1 MSANRLGIVSALF
14 LCACSNTPHTPAPI
28 VDKTSVNTTPTSSP
42 TISKAPTPIAAT
54 NTADTYT
61 VKAGEGLY
69 RIALD
74 HGLAYKDLASWN
86 GITDVNSL
94 KVGQVLRLSP
104 VGAEQNSGVE
114 IRPLVDSTSSS
125 GGGVALKKES
135 ATPNVAITQKYPK
148 AVKESFT
155 QQTASAIASQ
165 AEGEKVA
172 VKQQSASASSAALST
187 KPIQQ
192 AAPASKVENT
202 DKTGSAEVSASTSGN
217 TTATNWGAPTAGK
230 VITPFTIERKGIDIA
245 GQMGQ
250 SIVASGS
257 GKVVYAG
264 AGLRGYGK
272 MIIIQHADGFLSAY
286 AHNSKLIAKENDVV
300 KKGEKIAEMGNT
312 DSDQVKLHFELR
324 KFGKP
329 VDPSNY
335 IKLN

>member
-1 MSANRLGIVSALF
+1 MSVSRLSIVSALF
-14 LCACSNTPHTPAPI
+14 LCACSSNPRTPAPI
-28 VDKTSVNTTPTSSP
+28 VDKAQSSTVPATAPTSN
-42 TISKAPTPIAAT
+42 TIAT
-54 NTADTYT
+54 LKETSNLNADTYT

-74 HGLAYKDLASWN
+74 HGLAYKDLAAWN
-86 GITDVNSL
+86 GIADINSL
-94 KVGQVLRLSP
+94 RVGQVLRLSP
-104 VGAEQNSGVE
+104 GGAEQNSGVE
-114 IRPLVDSTSSS
+114 VRPLTDSASISST
-125 GGGVALKKES
+125 GVPLKRE
-135 ATPNVAITQKYPK
+135 AVANGSIKKFPR
-148 AVKESFT
+148 AVKEGYSE
-155 QQTASAIASQ
+155 QAASSIAGQ
-165 AEGEKVA
+165 ADGEKV
-172 VKQQSASASSAALST
+172 VLKQQNSVAGASGVTT
-187 KPIQQ
+187 KPNGLI
-192 AAPASKVENT
+192 ASGAKVENA
-202 DKTGSAEVSASTSGN
+202 DKTSSAEVPSSAPGN
-217 TTATNWGAPTAGK
+217 TTAANWGAPTAGK
-230 VITPFTIERKGIDIA
+230 VTTPFTVERKGIDIA

-272 MIIIQHADGFLSAY
+272 MIIVQHADGFLSAY
-286 AHNSKLIAKENDVV
+286 AHNSKLIVKENDVV